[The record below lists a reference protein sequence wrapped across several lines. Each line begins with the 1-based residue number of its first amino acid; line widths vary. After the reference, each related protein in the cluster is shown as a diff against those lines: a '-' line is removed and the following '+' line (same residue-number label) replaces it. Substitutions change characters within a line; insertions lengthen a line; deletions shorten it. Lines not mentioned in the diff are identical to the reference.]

1 MLNELKEKI
10 AIRQA
15 RKALLDSVI
24 PRVGELGYAG
34 WGGVTDDDGNETV
47 PFIDALDNAFKIHG
61 LNIPQHTL
69 DYLIKSNC
77 LKEIPC

>member
-1 MLNELKEKI
+1 MTNTTANFNATVNYI
-10 AIRQA
+10 
-15 RKALLDSVI
+15 SFTVV
-24 PRVGELGYAG
+24 PRSKELGYCVFDENLMG
-34 WGGVTDDDGNETV
+34 
-47 PFIDALDNAFKIHG
+47 ALGKAFKIHG